1 MAGSLVLTNEH
12 SSFQAKK
19 LAEARE
25 KAEQVLV
32 DAQNKAKSIIDNAN
46 VEAQKLIENARNEA
60 LACVDEIK
68 REAHDE
74 GFQAGYKAAQEKF
87 EEDSIEKI
95 NSLDNFVKSQFEIK
109 EDITKSSKNEIV
121 DLALTIAE
129 KVCIEKLEDDNFL
142 ENLTVAAIEVL
153 KDKETINIIVNPIM
167 AERIYSISDNLKERI
182 TQLKSIKII
191 EDNSVSPDGTIVESP
206 LSRVDSRIKSQI
218 KEISK
223 NLTNIINNNEDNDV
237 DV

>member
-1 MAGSLVLTNEH
+1 
-12 SSFQAKK
+12 
-19 LAEARE
+19 
-25 KAEQVLV
+25 
-32 DAQNKAKSIIDNAN
+32 
-46 VEAQKLIENARNEA
+46 
-60 LACVDEIK
+60 
-68 REAHDE
+68 
-74 GFQAGYKAAQEKF
+74 
-87 EEDSIEKI
+87 
-95 NSLDNFVKSQFEIK
+95 
-109 EDITKSSKNEIV
+109 
-121 DLALTIAE
+121 
-129 KVCIEKLEDDNFL
+129 
-142 ENLTVAAIEVL
+142 L